1 MSAMFDLLDLLLLRR
16 GIPTDDQTLAF
27 RCIEGDPRS
36 RVIYFLPWHTP
47 LRLAR
52 HFGFVPLPFLAA
64 YELPPAIVSSEPE
77 RCILAAKGM
86 VEHAER
92 LLARHGVKPVD
103 ALIVGL
109 SAGTFPATLLAN
121 RLRARLCSVAGADR
135 ADLMVWESPAARIVR
150 RRAVSKGYSRES
162 YTDVMRGYNAA
173 ENLDN
178 IATDSMFV
186 MGTRDPFVPMTRS
199 AAWARAIQKAQP
211 SAQIVRLEAGHVRT
225 LATKTAQ
232 RVFGKVKEAS
242 SERSGKRPW
251 HHWIGVACRPP
262 VVPAL
267 SGIIC
272 PPSQEKAGSAPDRVP
287 VGTACMSTP
296 GQSVSVA

>member
-1 MSAMFDLLDLLLLRR
+1 
-16 GIPTDDQTLAF
+16 
-27 RCIEGDPRS
+27 
-36 RVIYFLPWHTP
+36 
-47 LRLAR
+47 
-52 HFGFVPLPFLAA
+52 
-64 YELPPAIVSSEPE
+64 
-77 RCILAAKGM
+77 M

-103 ALIVGL
+103 ALIVGAKCRDL
-109 SAGTFPATLLAN
+109 SGNAACQPPQCPALLRGRSRSGGFD
-121 RLRARLCSVAGADR
+121 RL
-135 ADLMVWESPAARIVR
+135 ESPAARIVR
-150 RRAVSKGYSRES
+150 RRAVAKGYSREN

-251 HHWIGVACRPP
+251 HHWFGLACRP
-262 VVPAL
+262 
-267 SGIIC
+267 
-272 PPSQEKAGSAPDRVP
+272 Q
-287 VGTACMSTP
+287 
-296 GQSVSVA
+296 